1 MPEGRFAAVA
11 LHAVIERIVYRH
23 RFELSEYLV
32 AAGALSQSALIRQRR
47 FGTIW
52 TMNDIGLV
60 TELNPAQQRAVT
72 AEPGHVLVL
81 AGAGSGK
88 TRVLVHR
95 IAWLLAT
102 RLSDPH
108 NIFAVT
114 FTNKAAAEMRGRI
127 ETMLRHPVG
136 GMWVGTFHGLAH
148 RLLRTHWQEAG
159 LPEGFQIIDS
169 DDQLRL
175 VRRIIRA
182 LGLDEAR
189 WPAKQ
194 VQSLINAQKESGAR
208 SSHLQDDGDPW
219 RRQLMSLYREYEAVC
234 RRSGLVDFAELLL
247 RSHELLRDREALA
260 AHYRSRFRHILVDE
274 FQDTNALQYAWL
286 RLLAGD
292 QGWLFMVGDDDQS
305 IYGWRGARI
314 ENIHRFPK
322 DYADV
327 QTFRLEQNNRSTR
340 NILTAANAVIANNQ
354 GRLGKSLWTDVG
366 GGDPLRLYRA
376 FNDLDEARFIVG
388 RIRQWLAQGG
398 RADEAAVLFRISA
411 QSRVLE
417 EALVSQGIP
426 YRVYGGQR
434 FYERAEI
441 KDALAYLRLM
451 LNRDDDAAF
460 ERVVNTPPRSI
471 GARTLEKLRAVAHES
486 GASLWQGAC
495 ALATG
500 DALGA
505 RARGALAGFVALVAR
520 LDEETA
526 ASPLDERVAA
536 TVEQSGLLEYYRRD
550 KTNHSGTRVE
560 NLDELVSA
568 ARQFSYDQPEGEAL
582 LGAFLARAAL
592 ESGEDQAGGGG
603 VHLMTLHSAKGL
615 EFPMVFLCG
624 LEEGLFPH
632 QRSLDDP
639 RKLEEERRLCYVGMT
654 RAMQVLC
661 LTHAEMRR
669 IHNAD
674 FYPEPSRFLQEI
686 PADLLQ
692 EVRLRG
698 SVSWQRYAPDSRK
711 ADPFA
716 LGQRVAHPKFG
727 EGVVLNYEGR
737 GAHARVQVNFE
748 HGGTKWLVLAYA
760 NLGTV

>member
-1 MPEGRFAAVA
+1 M
-11 LHAVIERIVYRH
+11 
-23 RFELSEYLV
+23 S
-32 AAGALSQSALIRQRR
+32 LIQ
-47 FGTIW
+47 
-52 TMNDIGLV
+52 LV
-60 TELNPAQQRAVT
+60 TALNSAQQKAVT
-72 AEPGHVLVL
+72 AEPGHVLVV

-95 IAWLLAT
+95 IAWLLETQRSA
-102 RLSDPH
+102 PH

-114 FTNKAAAEMRGRI
+114 FTNKAAAEMRARI
-127 ETMLRHPVG
+127 EAMLRYPVG
-136 GMWVGTFHGLAH
+136 NMWVGTFHGLAH
-148 RLLRTHWQEAG
+148 RLLRTHWREAS

-169 DDQLRL
+169 DDQRRL
-175 VRRIIRA
+175 IRRIIRA
-182 LGLDEAR
+182 LGLDETR
-189 WPAKQ
+189 WPVKQ
-194 VQSLINAQKESGAR
+194 VQSLINAQKEAGRRCAQL
-208 SSHLQDDGDPW
+208 HDGGDPW
-219 RRQLMSLYREYEAVC
+219 RRQLISLYREYEEAC

-247 RSHELLRDREALA
+247 RSHDLLRDREELA

-274 FQDTNALQYAWL
+274 FQDTNGLQYAWV
-286 RLLAGD
+286 RLLAGE

-322 DYADV
+322 DYANV
-327 QTFRLEQNNRSTR
+327 LTIRLEQNYRSTR

-354 GRLGKSLWTDVG
+354 GRLGKNLWTDVG
-366 GGDPLRLYRA
+366 VGDPLHLYRA
-376 FNDLDEARFIVG
+376 FNDLDEARFIVS
-388 RIRQWLAQGG
+388 RIQQWLAQGG
-398 RADEAAVLFRISA
+398 RADEAAILYRISA

-417 EALVSQGIP
+417 EALAAEGVA

-441 KDALAYLRLM
+441 KDALAYLRLIA
-451 LNRDDDAAF
+451 NRDDDAAF
-460 ERVVNTPPRSI
+460 ERVVNTPARAI
-471 GARTLEKLRAVAHES
+471 GARTLEKLRLVAHES
-486 GASLWQGAC
+486 GVSLWR
-495 ALATG
+495 
-500 DALGA
+500 GA
-505 RARGALAGFVALVAR
+505 RALAAGGGLAARARTALSGFLALLVR

-526 ASPLDERVAA
+526 AWPLDERVAA
-536 TVEQSGLLEYYRRD
+536 VIENSGLLEYYRRD
-550 KTNHSGTRVE
+550 KSNHSGTRVE
-560 NLDELVSA
+560 NLEELVSA
-568 ARQFSYDQPEGEAL
+568 ARQFSYDQPEGETL
-582 LGAFLARAAL
+582 LAAFLARAAL
-592 ESGEDQAGGGG
+592 ESGEESSGGGG

-615 EFPMVFLCG
+615 EFPLVFLCG

-639 RKLEEERRLCYVGMT
+639 RQLEEERRLCYVGMT

-661 LTHAEMRR
+661 LTHAEVRR

-686 PADLLQ
+686 PMDLVR

-698 SVSWQRYAPDSRK
+698 SVSWPRYTPDADK
-711 ADPFA
+711 ADSFT

-748 HGGTKWLVLAYA
+748 QVGTKWLVLAYA
-760 NLGTV
+760 NLGAV

>member
-1 MPEGRFAAVA
+1 M
-11 LHAVIERIVYRH
+11 
-23 RFELSEYLV
+23 S
-32 AAGALSQSALIRQRR
+32 LIQ
-47 FGTIW
+47 
-52 TMNDIGLV
+52 LV
-60 TELNPAQQRAVT
+60 TALNSAQQKAVT
-72 AEPGHVLVL
+72 AEPGHVLVV

-95 IAWLLAT
+95 IAWLLETQRSA
-102 RLSDPH
+102 PH

-114 FTNKAAAEMRGRI
+114 FTNKAAAEMRARI
-127 ETMLRHPVG
+127 EAMLRYPVG
-136 GMWVGTFHGLAH
+136 NMWVGTFHGLAH
-148 RLLRTHWQEAG
+148 RLLRTHWREAS

-169 DDQLRL
+169 DDQRRL
-175 VRRIIRA
+175 IRRIVRA
-182 LGLDEAR
+182 MGLDETR
-189 WPAKQ
+189 WPVKQ
-194 VQSLINAQKESGAR
+194 VQSLINAQKEAGR
-208 SSHLQDDGDPW
+208 RCTQLHDGGDPW
-219 RRQLMSLYREYEAVC
+219 RRQLISLYREYEVAC

-247 RSHELLRDREALA
+247 RSHDLLRDHEELA

-274 FQDTNALQYAWL
+274 FQDTNGLQYAWV
-286 RLLAGD
+286 RLLAGE

-322 DYADV
+322 DYAHV
-327 QTFRLEQNNRSTR
+327 LTIRLEQNYRSTH

-354 GRLGKSLWTDVG
+354 GRLGKNLWTDVG
-366 GGDPLRLYRA
+366 VGDPLHLYRA
-376 FNDLDEARFIVG
+376 FNDLDEARFIVS
-388 RIRQWLAQGG
+388 RIQQWLAQGG
-398 RADEAAVLFRISA
+398 RADEAAILYRISA

-417 EALVSQGIP
+417 EALAVKGVA

-441 KDALAYLRLM
+441 KDALAYLRLIA
-451 LNRDDDAAF
+451 NRDDDAAF
-460 ERVVNTPPRSI
+460 ERVVNTPARAI
-471 GARTLEKLRAVAHES
+471 GTRTLEKLRLVAHES
-486 GASLWQGAC
+486 GVSLWQGAR
-495 ALATG
+495 ALAAG
-500 DALGA
+500 GGLAA
-505 RARGALAGFVALVAR
+505 RARTALSGFLALLVR

-526 ASPLDERVAA
+526 AWPLDERVAA
-536 TVEQSGLLEYYRRD
+536 VIENSGLLEYYRRD
-550 KTNHSGTRVE
+550 KSNHSGTRVE
-560 NLDELVSA
+560 NLEELVSA
-568 ARQFSYDQPEGEAL
+568 ARQFSYDQPEGESL
-582 LGAFLARAAL
+582 LAAFLARAAL
-592 ESGEDQAGGGG
+592 ESGDDQAGGGG

-639 RKLEEERRLCYVGMT
+639 RQLEEERRLCYVGMT
-654 RAMQVLC
+654 RAMQVLY
-661 LTHAEMRR
+661 LTHAEVRR

-686 PADLLQ
+686 PMDLLR

-698 SVSWQRYAPDSRK
+698 SVSWPRYTPD
-711 ADPFA
+711 ADKSDSFT

-748 HGGTKWLVLAYA
+748 QVGTKWLVLAYA
-760 NLGTV
+760 NLGAV